1 MSKNNIDFK
10 NFKGIDIQIDKEKLR
25 YSVKQAGNKMV
36 KNLNVMS
43 PKGKNH
49 RAKKYAETWESLY
62 DSKELEAVV
71 WNRYNYRLTHLLEH
85 GHLNVNVKG
94 GIGWVAPRPHIRQ
107 AYAPV
112 EQYFEERMKK
122 IGLEAHFE

>member
-1 MSKNNIDFK
+1 MSNSSVKLEDFD
-10 NFKGIDIQIDKEKLR
+10 GIDIQIDREKLR
-25 YSVKQAGNKMV
+25 YSVKKAGEKMV
-36 KNLNVMS
+36 KNLNVLS

-49 RAKKYAETWESLY
+49 RAKKYSETWEELY
-62 DSKELEAVV
+62 DSKELEVIV

-107 AYAPV
+107 AYEPV
-112 EQYFEERMKK
+112 KDYFEKRMED
-122 IGLEAHFE
+122 IGLTAKFK